1 MKIQQ
6 HVYDKE
12 RNRKEHKLQRSLIK
26 RTRPKS
32 KSNLNIINQIDH
44 GKKEVSL

>member
-12 RNRKEHKLQRSLIK
+12 RNRKEHKPQRSLTK

>member
-6 HVYDKE
+6 HVYDME
-12 RNRKEHKLQRSLIK
+12 RKRKQLRNAQDNKK
-26 RTRPKS
+26 RQRPKS